1 MYFNN
6 SVDRVALFSER
17 RLKEKKEEIS
27 MFQFNT
33 YIAHE
38 LRVTEQYVL
47 YYAKS
52 RPLSDCSPRH
62 VLGGAS
68 DAC

>member
-6 SVDRVALFSER
+6 SVDHVALLSER
-17 RLKEKKEEIS
+17 RLKQKQEIA
-27 MFQFNT
+27 MFELTT
-33 YIAHE
+33 YLAPE
-38 LRVTEQYVL
+38 LRVTEQCVL
-47 YYAKS
+47 YDVKS